1 MYLRT
6 LRLQNIKHIRDL
18 TLSFER
24 GEGRQ
29 PRMWTVL
36 LGENG
41 TGKTTILRTLALL
54 ASGYVRANQL
64 IEADID
70 SLQSLHSKEE
80 PFIEAYFLSIDPL
93 SSPQIPII
101 SAQRITSHTIQD
113 SSEEKAKLVR
123 SLHNHKSSF
132 YDIDTFANYYAHH
145 PSDGPFIGYGIARNI
160 QDPKSS
166 ARPKA
171 PPLQRLQSLFGRA
184 DLIGTNFY
192 DHLRDESEELAAAY
206 LATLQEVFA
215 QILPRFKK
223 LERGRS
229 NEHFTL
235 EGGSRGIK
243 LPATWLSQGEQAT
256 VSWIADMIGW
266 IFWDQ
271 MKAVEPKQMRAVVL
285 IDELDLHL
293 HPTWQRALIPA
304 LKSTFPNIQF
314 IVTTHSPLVLSG
326 LEPDEIIRLDLNA
339 EGEVEQVAQHDDPR
353 LMTSAQLLHSFF
365 GVSKAR
371 QDGVDEKLMR
381 YSMLVG
387 DPGRSA
393 REDEELR
400 RLGRELTE
408 VGVELDW
415 EPVPIDPDLQ
425 REG

>member
-1 MYLRT
+1 
-6 LRLQNIKHIRDL
+6 
-18 TLSFER
+18 
-24 GEGRQ
+24 
-29 PRMWTVL
+29 
-36 LGENG
+36 
-41 TGKTTILRTLALL
+41 
-54 ASGYVRANQL
+54 
-64 IEADID
+64 
-70 SLQSLHSKEE
+70 
-80 PFIEAYFLSIDPL
+80 
-93 SSPQIPII
+93 
-101 SAQRITSHTIQD
+101 
-113 SSEEKAKLVR
+113 
-123 SLHNHKSSF
+123 
-132 YDIDTFANYYAHH
+132 
-145 PSDGPFIGYGIARNI
+145 
-160 QDPKSS
+160 
-166 ARPKA
+166 
-171 PPLQRLQSLFGRA
+171 
-184 DLIGTNFY
+184 
-192 DHLRDESEELAAAY
+192 
-206 LATLQEVFA
+206 
-215 QILPRFKK
+215 
-223 LERGRS
+223 
-229 NEHFTL
+229 
-235 EGGSRGIK
+235 
-243 LPATWLSQGEQAT
+243 
-256 VSWIADMIGW
+256 
-266 IFWDQ
+266 
-271 MKAVEPKQMRAVVL
+271 MRAVVL